1 MPGRKSSTKRALHE
15 AFREAAAGART
26 MYEHDGDADVG
37 SSSLRPNLAC
47 SGREPTPIRARLD
60 LRRPDGACKDC
71 SQPLLPGRTDAHGT
85 PLCSLCAWC
94 YACRRFDSG
103 AQAPETFAE
112 TQTDSFRALS
122 NDTMTRMLD
131 ASASEQHQFW
141 TDQIGSKRSCPFGS
155 FSDRA
160 SDSLL
165 CSMLAWDPDRTT
177 GLRLASDTRPPFDA
191 RARDLFDVRGQA
203 LEDYIIANEETEGWD
218 FEDKDSF
225 RVENMFPVDKEF
237 LGCRA
242 AEDYRMKAAL
252 AAELARR
259 AVCGQ
264 SAVGGV
270 GAGDGCVW
278 WDEDREPAREGGEDA
293 MLADVDGLGCARLR
307 WDGWEDEDEVDDLT
321 MLIDE
326 DYAAEHNYR
335 IY

>member
-1 MPGRKSSTKRALHE
+1 MGPR
-15 AFREAAAGART
+15 
-26 MYEHDGDADVG
+26 
-37 SSSLRPNLAC
+37 
-47 SGREPTPIRARLD
+47 
-60 LRRPDGACKDC
+60 
-71 SQPLLPGRTDAHGT
+71 
-85 PLCSLCAWC
+85 
-94 YACRRFDSG
+94 
-103 AQAPETFAE
+103 
-112 TQTDSFRALS
+112 
-122 NDTMTRMLD
+122 
-131 ASASEQHQFW
+131 
-141 TDQIGSKRSCPFGS
+141 
-155 FSDRA
+155 
-160 SDSLL
+160 
-165 CSMLAWDPDRTT
+165 DRTT

-237 LGCRA
+237 LGRRA
-242 AEDYRMKAAL
+242 AVYYGMKAAL
-252 AAELARR
+252 AAELAWR
-259 AVCGQ
+259 AVFGQ

-270 GAGDGCVW
+270 GAGAGCVW
-278 WDEDREPAREGGEDA
+278 WEDREPAREGGEDA